1 MSIPVRLD
9 EMLVRHAAAESQV
22 QRRSVPKQ
30 IELWAEIG
38 RSIANEVTAEDLI
51 ALTQGLKK
59 VRVERVEAE
68 PLDSDQLW
76 AQVDHAR
83 GSGDLSRD
91 ITRNRTVYQASIR
104 HAGYLE
110 AIYPDGGRAIGRFVN
125 GTFEKLDDRDDAA

>member
-9 EMLVRHAAAESQV
+9 EVLVRHAAAEAQV

-38 RSIANEVTAEDLI
+38 RSIAQDVNAEDLL

-59 VRVERVEAE
+59 VKLERVEPK
-68 PLDSDQLW
+68 PLTSDNLW
-76 AQVDHAR
+76 AEVDCAR
-83 GSGDLSRD
+83 DSGKLGKDLK
-91 ITRNRTVYQASIR
+91 RNRTVYQASAT

-110 AIYPDGGRAIGRFVN
+110 ALYPNGSRAVGHFVN
-125 GTFEKLDDRDDAA
+125 GTFEKLYDRDDAA

>member
-9 EMLVRHAAAESQV
+9 EMLVRHAAAEGQV

-38 RSIANEVTAEDLI
+38 RSIANEVNAEDLM

-59 VRVERVEAE
+59 VRVERVEPE
-68 PLDSDQLW
+68 PLESENLW
-76 AQVDHAR
+76 AEVDQAR
-83 GSGDLSRD
+83 DSGKLGKD
-91 ITRNRTVYQASIR
+91 IKRNRTVYQASTT

-110 AIYPDGGRAIGRFVN
+110 ALYPNGSRAIGRFVN
-125 GTFEKLDDRDDAA
+125 GTFEKLYDRDDAA